1 MTAVII
7 NLVRFGLFYVT
18 AREMENMMKK
28 ILAFVFALIMALS
41 VVGCSSAPA
50 AEGTAETEIIAY
62 DAEAPI
68 VTIGDEVITFGE
80 YAELFNTYA
89 GYYAMMGYDLEND
102 QETVQSLQDFIVDT
116 LVEEKVIAYQA
127 RENGYDKLS
136 DDKMAEIEVTAAVE
150 LEEMMAMLREQANNE
165 AAEDSTINAEERL
178 AELVADETEYYTG
191 TRMTEEEMRQWI
203 VDYYTESEVY
213 QAFREAMLADVT
225 VSDDKVKEWYDNA
238 VAEDEQTY
246 SETPEY
252 YKDDKESEEIYGD
265 YPVTYSPEGYKRMLF
280 ILIAPEEAMASEYY
294 DKETSIDNLKAE
306 YGELAFEV
314 NVEGGE
320 GSERMK
326 EIVAEYKQLKKE
338 MEKLEKEYYA
348 PAMEKAQEAY
358 KRLEAGESFATVM
371 AAYNTQ
377 DYEQTDKGRLISNQY
392 VSDYDWSNEIKAE
405 FATLKIGE
413 YSKVI
418 QDDDGCYILYYL
430 GDEPS
435 GNADFDSIKEAIRE
449 QLIYEAQED
458 EWLALVDAWK
468 NDGSVVMDNDLIH
481 SLTYQPAEG

>member
-7 NLVRFGLFYVT
+7 NLVRFGLFYVM

-28 ILAFVFALIMALS
+28 TLAFVFALIMALS
-41 VVGCSSAPA
+41 VVGCSSTPA
-50 AEGTAETEIIAY
+50 AEGSAETEVIAY

-89 GYYAMMGYDLEND
+89 GYYAMMGYDMEND

-136 DDKMAEIEVTAAVE
+136 DDKMAEIEATAAVE
-150 LEEMMAMLREQANNE
+150 LEEMMVMLREQANNE

-213 QAFREAMLADVT
+213 QTFREAMLADVT

-265 YPVTYSPEGYKRMLF
+265 YPVTYSPEGYKRMLH
-280 ILIAPEEAMASEYY
+280 ILIVPEEAMASEYY

-320 GSERMK
+320 GSARMK

-358 KRLEAGESFATVM
+358 KRLEAGENFEAVM
-371 AAYNTQ
+371 AEYTQ
-377 DYEQTDKGRLISNQY
+377 DEEQTDKGRLISNQY

-413 YSKVI
+413 YSEVI
-418 QDDDGCYILYYL
+418 QDNEGCHILYYL

-435 GNADFDSIKEAIRE
+435 GNVDFESIKEAIRT

-458 EWLALVDAWK
+458 EWVALVDAWK
-468 NDGSVVMDNDLIH
+468 NDGSVVMDHDLIY
-481 SLTYQPAEG
+481 SLSYQAVSVG